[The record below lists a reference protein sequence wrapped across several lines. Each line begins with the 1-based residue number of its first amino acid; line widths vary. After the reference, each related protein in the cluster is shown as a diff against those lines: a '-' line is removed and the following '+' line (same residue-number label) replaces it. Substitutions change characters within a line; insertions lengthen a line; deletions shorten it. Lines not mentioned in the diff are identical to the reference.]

1 MNNFPAQQRG
11 ATLVIALAILVIVTL
26 LAVSSMREVV
36 LESRITGN
44 VIEQTRL
51 QNAAESGLREGERRF
66 VNTLRPPEPGTGCTA
81 DNVARPCLLDL
92 AALNLKLAD
101 THQNPVG
108 VLKGIANTW
117 MSYRGSDISS
127 ATTAGTLYSVQ
138 WNNLPILSGGQVN
151 EAESPEYGNLMRGI
165 GTFYYETNSVARNQ
179 TNSETVLQTVL
190 ARLYTN

>member
-66 VNTLRPPEPGTGCTA
+66 VNTCVRRSPAPVVRPT
-81 DNVARPCLLDL
+81 
-92 AALNLKLAD
+92 
-101 THQNPVG
+101 
-108 VLKGIANTW
+108 TW
-117 MSYRGSDISS
+117 P
-127 ATTAGTLYSVQ
+127 APACWT
-138 WNNLPILSGGQVN
+138 
-151 EAESPEYGNLMRGI
+151 SPR
-165 GTFYYETNSVARNQ
+165 
-179 TNSETVLQTVL
+179 
-190 ARLYTN
+190 

>member
-1 MNNFPAQQRG
+1 MNHPLSKQRG
-11 ATLVIALAILVIVTL
+11 ATLVITLAILVIVTL

-66 VNTLRPPEPGTGCTA
+66 VNTLRPPEPGTGCTV
-81 DNVARPCLLDL
+81 DNIARPCLLNL
-92 AALNLKLAD
+92 AALNVKLEDA
-101 THQNPVG
+101 HQAPVG
-108 VLKGIANTW
+108 VLKNTANAW
-117 MSYRGSDISS
+117 MDYRGSDVAN
-127 ATTAGTLYSVQ
+127 ATTAGTLYKVQ
-138 WNNLPILSGGQVN
+138 WNNLPIPSGGQVN

>member
-101 THQNPVG
+101 THRRRQ
-108 VLKGIANTW
+108 
-117 MSYRGSDISS
+117 
-127 ATTAGTLYSVQ
+127 Q
-138 WNNLPILSGGQVN
+138 
-151 EAESPEYGNLMRGI
+151 YGK
-165 GTFYYETNSVARNQ
+165 ADH
-179 TNSETVLQTVL
+179 
-190 ARLYTN
+190 

>member
-1 MNNFPAQQRG
+1 MYDRQRG
-11 ATLVIALAILVIVTL
+11 
-26 LAVSSMREVV
+26 
-36 LESRITGN
+36 
-44 VIEQTRL
+44 
-51 QNAAESGLREGERRF
+51 
-66 VNTLRPPEPGTGCTA
+66 P
-81 DNVARPCLLDL
+81 PCLLDL

-138 WNNLPILSGGQVN
+138 WNNLPIPSGGQVN

>member
-117 MSYRGSDISS
+117 MSYRGSDITS

-138 WNNLPILSGGQVN
+138 WNNLPIPR
-151 EAESPEYGNLMRGI
+151 A
-165 GTFYYETNSVARNQ
+165 ARSTKRKAPN
-179 TNSETVLQTVL
+179 TAT
-190 ARLYTN
+190 

>member
-66 VNTLRPPEPGTGCTA
+66 VNTLRPPEPGTGCRA
-81 DNVARPCLLDL
+81 DNVARPACW
-92 AALNLKLAD
+92 
-101 THQNPVG
+101 T
-108 VLKGIANTW
+108 
-117 MSYRGSDISS
+117 
-127 ATTAGTLYSVQ
+127 
-138 WNNLPILSGGQVN
+138 
-151 EAESPEYGNLMRGI
+151 SPR
-165 GTFYYETNSVARNQ
+165 
-179 TNSETVLQTVL
+179 
-190 ARLYTN
+190 

>member
-1 MNNFPAQQRG
+1 
-11 ATLVIALAILVIVTL
+11 
-26 LAVSSMREVV
+26 
-36 LESRITGN
+36 
-44 VIEQTRL
+44 
-51 QNAAESGLREGERRF
+51 
-66 VNTLRPPEPGTGCTA
+66 
-81 DNVARPCLLDL
+81 
-92 AALNLKLAD
+92 
-101 THQNPVG
+101 
-108 VLKGIANTW
+108 

-138 WNNLPILSGGQVN
+138 WNNLPIPSGGQVN

>member
-1 MNNFPAQQRG
+1 
-11 ATLVIALAILVIVTL
+11 
-26 LAVSSMREVV
+26 
-36 LESRITGN
+36 
-44 VIEQTRL
+44 

-138 WNNLPILSGGQVN
+138 WNNLPIPSGGQVN

-165 GTFYYETNSVARNQ
+165 GTFYYETNSV
-179 TNSETVLQTVL
+179 
-190 ARLYTN
+190 

>member
-1 MNNFPAQQRG
+1 
-11 ATLVIALAILVIVTL
+11 
-26 LAVSSMREVV
+26 
-36 LESRITGN
+36 
-44 VIEQTRL
+44 
-51 QNAAESGLREGERRF
+51 
-66 VNTLRPPEPGTGCTA
+66 
-81 DNVARPCLLDL
+81 
-92 AALNLKLAD
+92 NLKLAD

-138 WNNLPILSGGQVN
+138 WNNLPIPSGG
-151 EAESPEYGNLMRGI
+151 PEYGNLMRGI